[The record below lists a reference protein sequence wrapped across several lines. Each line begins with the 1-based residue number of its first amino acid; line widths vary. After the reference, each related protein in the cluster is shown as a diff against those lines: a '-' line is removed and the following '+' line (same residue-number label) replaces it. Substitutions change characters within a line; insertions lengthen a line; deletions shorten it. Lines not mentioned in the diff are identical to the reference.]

1 MFCENGP
8 QGVREVS
15 YELLGAAARLAK
27 DAGTRVIAVALGA
40 GAPVEEMCARGADEV
55 LLVEDA
61 ALDAPEEMRYT
72 EEICALAR
80 EFSPDVFLLGGTMF
94 GRSLAPRVAA
104 RLSTGLTRRLHTAGD
119 RQGDGAFIADAPGV
133 RRQPLCH
140 HPLPGGAAADGHG
153 AAKGVPHAGSGQNA
167 PGARGAQKSR
177 IEAPPWWSCSRCAA
191 ARRA

>member
-1 MFCENGP
+1 MRNLADTGIIWVFCENGP

-27 DAGTRVIAVALGA
+27 DAGTRVVAGALGA

-94 GRSLAPRVAA
+94 GRRDVYK
-104 RLSTGLTRRLHTAGD
+104 
-119 RQGDGAFIADAPGV
+119 
-133 RRQPLCH
+133 RQPTS
-140 HPLPGGAAADGHG
+140 GSTAAIR
-153 AAKGVPHAGSGQNA
+153 SWC
-167 PGARGAQKSR
+167 AR
-177 IEAPPWWSCSRCAA
+177 
-191 ARRA
+191 